1 MKITK
6 MVFMTVFL
14 ISISQQT
21 LAKEYLE
28 IQKVTK
34 DIYAIVGE
42 LGQRSKDNL
51 GNNAT
56 FGFVV
61 TNEGVVLI
69 DSGGCYEGAKAI
81 DLIIKSTTDKP
92 VVKVINT
99 GGQDHRW
106 LGNGYFSERG
116 AEIIASNASVKDQK
130 ARLTDQ
136 MFILGNLVGEKAVK
150 TTTPF
155 FAKTTFDNKY
165 EFKLGGVKF
174 EVHYNSKAHSPGDS
188 FVWLPQLG
196 VVFAGDIVFTER
208 MLGILEFSNS
218 KSWVKAYESMAA
230 FKPTHIIPGHGH
242 ATNLAKANK
251 DTLDYLVDL
260 RKGVAD
266 FMDAGK
272 DISEIGKLDQS
283 KYRYL
288 LNSDILA
295 GRNAQKVFTELE
307 WE

>member
-1 MKITK
+1 MKIVK
-6 MVFMTVFL
+6 AVAFAVFF
-14 ISISQQT
+14 ISTSQLT
-21 LAKEYLE
+21 WAKEYLQ
-28 IQKVTK
+28 IQKVTNN
-34 DIYAIVGE
+34 IYAVVGE

-61 TNEGVVLI
+61 ANEGVVLI
-69 DSGGCYEGAKAI
+69 DSGGCYDGAKAI
-81 DLIIKSTTDKP
+81 DQVIKSVTDKP
-92 VVKVINT
+92 IVKVINT

-116 AEIIASNASVKDQK
+116 AEIIASNASVKDQQ

-150 TTTPF
+150 TTVPIY
-155 FAKTTFDNKY
+155 AKTTFDNKY
-165 EFKLGGVKF
+165 AFKFGGIEF
-174 EVHYNSKAHSPGDS
+174 EVYFNGKAHTPGDS
-188 FVWLPQLG
+188 FVWLPQSG
-196 VVFAGDIVFTER
+196 VMFTGDIVFTER

-218 KSWVKAYESMAA
+218 KSWIKAYQSMAA
-230 FKPTHIIPGHGH
+230 LKPTHIVPGHGH
-242 ATNLAKANK
+242 ATNLAQANK
-251 DTLDYLVDL
+251 DTLAYLIDL
-260 RKGVAD
+260 RKNVAE

-288 LNSDILA
+288 INSDILA